1 MKYIMSVWKQ
11 KQKSVCVFDVCGCM
25 DLFHYHTM
33 PCYSMYAHTHAWQ
46 TWAPLVA
53 GKIWCRTHSC
63 GQAWTYHGNKENQG
77 DVCRQTSA
85 SKCMCVQAPA
95 FLHSVRREEKYRFF
109 ICPGGS
115 SSTVSTFAWSKKKSN
130 CYLKHRPANNKGL
143 IQPQWYLYFLV
154 K

>member
-1 MKYIMSVWKQ
+1 MYGFIPLPHNAMLQYVCPHTCMADMSSIGSRENMMPNTQLWSSLDISWK
-11 KQKSVCVFDVCGCM
+11 
-25 DLFHYHTM
+25 H
-33 PCYSMYAHTHAWQ
+33 
-46 TWAPLVA
+46 
-53 GKIWCRTHSC
+53 
-63 GQAWTYHGNKENQG
+63 KENQG

-85 SKCMCVQAPA
+85 SKCMCVQAPV